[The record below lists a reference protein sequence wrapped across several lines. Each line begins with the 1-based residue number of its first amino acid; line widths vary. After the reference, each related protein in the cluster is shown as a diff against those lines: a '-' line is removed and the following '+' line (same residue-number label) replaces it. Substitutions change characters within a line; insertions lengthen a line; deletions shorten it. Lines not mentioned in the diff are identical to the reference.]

1 MTPEQWARILAD
13 LHEEDEQRRAAL
25 LAMSDEDWMADEER
39 EWIRESAKRRTVLN
53 PGRPKYLLWYWSSEE
68 TNCPYEDC
76 SKISDRLVSKI
87 GRVNGRDEP
96 SNKGQWTRNHDTPEG
111 AWLDLLRA
119 VSREGAR

>member
-25 LAMSDEDWMADEER
+25 LAMSDEDWVADGERGWIRKAACREQNLKPDGFR
-39 EWIRESAKRRTVLN
+39 EWNYDSYSWSYSLQVSLIPAHV
-53 PGRPKYLLWYWSSEE
+53 RPKMKNRGIEDGADGREGNNHTHAYPG
-68 TNCPYEDC
+68 NYE
-76 SKISDRLVSKI
+76 
-87 GRVNGRDEP
+87 
-96 SNKGQWTRNHDTPEG
+96 